1 MPGFWRFKAPQC
13 ATRIFENINMQKNFQ
28 RLPLALAV
36 AMAFPMLALAQET
49 TLGRV
54 VVTGSATAATPT
66 EVEPGTVQ
74 TRPATSDTASLLRD
88 VPGVSTYGAGGMSS
102 LPVIRGLADDRIRV
116 KVDGMDLIATCP
128 NHMNPALSY
137 LDPANVGLL
146 EVYPGVSP
154 VSVGGDSIAGT
165 IVAESKAP
173 VFAAP
178 GQGVLKSGE
187 VSAFYRSNGDAVGGS
202 LAATLA
208 TESFSV
214 SYTGSIAESDNYD
227 AAKSFKT
234 SAETGRIGH
243 ELPLDEVGSSA
254 YKSRNHDL
262 GFAFK
267 GGDHLVEAKV
277 GFQDLPYQ
285 LYPNQRMDMLDN
297 EQLRLNLRYT
307 GAFDWGALEMR
318 AYREKVDHFMDF
330 GADKRFIYTKI
341 GQPPL
346 AECTQAQQD
355 AGICAAGM
363 PMYSESTNTGFALKA
378 DVSLSETDL
387 LRLGTEVQ
395 RYTLDDWWPPSG
407 LGMSPE
413 TFWNVRDGER
423 NRAGIFA
430 EWEKQVSSQWTT
442 LAGIRYERVTTDAG
456 DAQGYDPTTDTKHM
470 NSMQKSE
477 AAAFNA
483 LDHKRTDDNV
493 DLSVLARYTH
503 DANLDIEFGLARK
516 VRSPNL
522 YERYTWSS
530 WSMAAL
536 MNNFVGDGNGYVGNV
551 GLKPEKAHTV
561 SATFDWHAADRVWE
575 FKATPYLS
583 YVSDYI
589 DAIAAP
595 SRVYTPGTFNV
606 LQFENQSARLYGIEL
621 SGRMPLASTA
631 FGEFGMRGQINYT
644 RGKNRDTGDDLYN
657 IMPLNV
663 KLALTQRLG
672 GWDNAV
678 EFEGVK
684 AKSKVSD
691 VRNEIQTP
699 GYALTHLR
707 TSYSWKSL
715 RIDFGVENLFDKFY
729 YLPLGGVYLGQGTTM
744 RLPASGG
751 APYGVAVPGAG
762 RSIYAGINYKF

>member
-1 MPGFWRFKAPQC
+1 MHNTFR
-13 ATRIFENINMQKNFQ
+13 
-28 RLPLALAV
+28 RLPLAVAISLALP
-36 AMAFPMLALAQET
+36 AFALAQET
-49 TLGRV
+49 TLGRI
-54 VVTGSATAATPT
+54 VVTGSATAANPT
-66 EVEPGTVQ
+66 EVAPGTVQ
-74 TRPATSDTASLLRD
+74 ALRPATSDTASLLRD

-173 VFAAP
+173 VFAEP
-178 GQGVLKSGE
+178 GQGIVKTGEISG
-187 VSAFYRSNGDAVGGS
+187 FYRSNGDAVGGS

-208 TESFSV
+208 NEAFSV
-214 SYTGSIAESDNYD
+214 SYVGSIAESDNYD
-227 AAKSFKT
+227 AAKDFK
-234 SAETGRIGH
+234 SSRETGRIGH

-267 GGDHLVEAKV
+267 GGNHLIEAKI
-277 GFQDLPYQ
+277 GLQDLPYQ

-330 GADKRFIYTKI
+330 GADKRYWYAPMTSTVPV
-341 GQPPL
+341 GTPCASPG
-346 AECTQAQQD
+346 ATT
-355 AGICAAGM
+355 CAAGM
-363 PMYSESTNTGFALKA
+363 PMYSESRNTGFALKA

-387 LRLGTEVQ
+387 LRLGAELQ
-395 RYTLDDWWPPSG
+395 RYTLDDWWPASG
-407 LGMSPE
+407 LAMWPG
-413 TFWNVRDGER
+413 TFWNVSDGER

-430 EWEKQVSSQWTT
+430 EWEKQVSPQWTT

-456 DAQGYDPTTDTKHM
+456 DVRGYDDSKVTEDKKAHM
-470 NSMQKSE
+470 DARQYSE
-477 AAAFNA
+477 ARAFNQ

-493 DLSVLARYTH
+493 DLSLLARYTH
-503 DANLDIEFGLARK
+503 DANLDVEFGLARK

-551 GLKPEKAHTV
+551 GLKPEKAHTI
-561 SATFDWHAADRVWE
+561 SATFDWHAADRNWE
-575 FKATPYLS
+575 FKATPYLT

-595 SRVYTPGTFNV
+595 SRTYTPGTFNV

-621 SGRMPLASTA
+621 SGRMPLASTE
-631 FGEFGMRGQINYT
+631 FGEFGLRGQINYT

-657 IMPLNV
+657 IMPLNA
-663 KLALTQRLG
+663 KLALTQQLG
-672 GWDNAV
+672 GWDNAI
-678 EFEGVK
+678 ELEGVK

-691 VRNEIQTP
+691 VRNEIETP

-707 TSYSWKSL
+707 TSYSWKSV
-715 RIDFGVENLFDKFY
+715 RVDFGVENLFDKFY

-744 RLPASGG
+744 RLPANGG

>member
-1 MPGFWRFKAPQC
+1 M
-13 ATRIFENINMQKNFQ
+13 KNTFR
-28 RLPLALAV
+28 RLPLAVAISLAL
-36 AMAFPMLALAQET
+36 PTLALAQET
-49 TLGRV
+49 TLGRI
-54 VVTGSATAATPT
+54 VVTDTATAANPT
-66 EVEPGTVQ
+66 GVAPGTVQ
-74 TRPATSDTASLLRD
+74 ALRPVTSDTASLLRD
-88 VPGVSTYGAGGMSS
+88 VPGVTTYGAGGMSS
-102 LPVIRGLADDRIRV
+102 LPVIRGLADDRIRI

-173 VFAAP
+173 VFAEP
-178 GQGVLKSGE
+178 GQGVVKSGE

-208 TESFSV
+208 NESFSV
-214 SYTGSIAESDNYD
+214 SYVGSIAESDNYD
-227 AAKSFKT
+227 AAKNFKT
-234 SAETGRIGH
+234 SRETGRIGH

-262 GFAFK
+262 GLAFK
-267 GGDHLVEAKV
+267 GGDHLVEAKI

-330 GADKRFIYTKI
+330 GADKRYWYAPMTSTD
-341 GQPPL
+341 P
-346 AECTQAQQD
+346 
-355 AGICAAGM
+355 AGTPCGPNGATCAAGM
-363 PMYSESTNTGFALKA
+363 PMYSESRNTGFALKA
-378 DVSLSETDL
+378 DVDLSETDL
-387 LRLGTEVQ
+387 LRLGADVQ
-395 RYTLDDWWPPSG
+395 HYTLDDWWPPTG
-407 LGMSPE
+407 LGMWTPLPE
-413 TFWNVRDGER
+413 NQGPFWNVKDGER

-430 EWEKQVSSQWTT
+430 EWEKEVSTQWTT

-456 DAQGYDPTTDTKHM
+456 DVRGYDPTTDTKHM

-483 LDHKRTDDNV
+483 LNRKRTDDNV
-493 DLSVLARYTH
+493 DLSLLARYTH
-503 DANLDIEFGLARK
+503 DTNLDVEFGLARK

-551 GLKPEKAHTV
+551 GLKPEKAHTM
-561 SATFDWHAADRVWE
+561 SATFDWHAADRNWE
-575 FKATPYLS
+575 FKATPYLT

-589 DAIAAP
+589 DAIP
-595 SRVYTPGTFNV
+595 SPLSYRTYVPGTFNV

-621 SGRMPLASTA
+621 SGRMPLGRTELGQFA
-631 FGEFGMRGQINYT
+631 MRGQINYT

-657 IMPLNV
+657 IMPLNL
-663 KLALTQRLG
+663 KLALTHAQG
-672 GWDNAV
+672 GWDNAI
-678 EFEGVK
+678 EFEAAK
-684 AKSKVSD
+684 AKSRVSD
-691 VRNEIQTP
+691 VRNEIRTP

-707 TSYSWKSL
+707 TSYTWKSL
-715 RIDFGVENLFDKFY
+715 RVDFGVENLFDKFY

-751 APYGVAVPGAG
+751 APYGIAVPGAG
-762 RSIYAGINYKF
+762 RSVYAGINYKF

>member
-1 MPGFWRFKAPQC
+1 MH
-13 ATRIFENINMQKNFQ
+13 KNFR
-28 RLPLALAV
+28 RLPLAVAISLALP
-36 AMAFPMLALAQET
+36 ALALAQET
-49 TLGRV
+49 TLGRI
-54 VVTGSATAATPT
+54 VVTGSATAASPT
-66 EVEPGTVQ
+66 EVAPGTVQ
-74 TRPATSDTASLLRD
+74 VLRPATSDTASLLRD

-102 LPVIRGLADDRIRV
+102 LPVIRGLADDRIRI

-173 VFAAP
+173 VFAKA
-178 GQGVLKSGE
+178 GQGVVKTGE
-187 VSAFYRSNGDAVGGS
+187 LGAFYRSNGDAVGGS
-202 LAATLA
+202 FAATLA
-208 TESFSV
+208 NEAFSV
-214 SYTGSIAESDNYD
+214 SYVGSIAESDNYE
-227 AAKSFKT
+227 AARNFKT
-234 SAETGRIGH
+234 SRETGRIGH
-243 ELPLDEVGSSA
+243 ALPLDEVGSSA

-267 GGDHLVEAKV
+267 GGDHLLEAKI
-277 GFQDLPYQ
+277 GLQDLPYQ
-285 LYPNQRMDMLDN
+285 LYPNQRMDMLEN

-341 GQPPL
+341 GEPPRS
-346 AECTQAQQD
+346 ECTEAQQA
-355 AGICAAGM
+355 AGICASGM
-363 PMYSESTNTGFALKA
+363 PMYSESRNTGLVLKA
-378 DVSLSETDL
+378 DLGLSETEL
-387 LRLGTEVQ
+387 LRLGAELQ

-413 TFWNVRDGER
+413 TFWNVMDGER

-430 EWEKQVSSQWTT
+430 EWEKQVSAQWTT
-442 LAGIRYERVTTDAG
+442 LAGIRYERVKTNAG
-456 DAQGYDPTTDTKHM
+456 EVQGYDPTTDAKHM

-483 LDHKRTDDNV
+483 LDRKRTDDNV
-493 DLSVLARYTH
+493 DLSLLARYTH
-503 DANLDIEFGLARK
+503 DENLDVEFGLARK
-516 VRSPNL
+516 LRSPDL

-536 MNNFVGDGNGYVGNV
+536 MNNFVGDGNGYVGKV

-561 SATFDWHAADRVWE
+561 SATFDWHAADRNWE
-575 FKATPYLS
+575 FKATPYLT

-589 DAIAAP
+589 DAIP
-595 SRVYTPGTFNV
+595 SPLSYRSYTPGSFNV

-621 SGRMPLASTA
+621 SGRMPLASTE
-631 FGEFGMRGQINYT
+631 FGELGLRGQINYT
-644 RGKNRDTGDDLYN
+644 RGKNRDSGDDLYN

-663 KLALTQRLG
+663 KLALTHKQG
-672 GWDNAV
+672 GWDNGV

-691 VRNEIQTP
+691 VRSELQTP
-699 GYALTHLR
+699 GFALTHLR

-715 RIDFGVENLFDKFY
+715 RVDFGIENLFDKFY
-729 YLPLGGVYLGQGTTM
+729 YLPLGGAYLGQGTTM
-744 RLPASGG
+744 RLPANGG
-751 APYGVAVPGAG
+751 APYGIAVPGAG
-762 RSIYAGINYKF
+762 RSVYAGINYKF

>member
-1 MPGFWRFKAPQC
+1 
-13 ATRIFENINMQKNFQ
+13 MQKTFQ

-36 AMAFPMLALAQET
+36 AMAVPALALAQET

-54 VVTGSATAATPT
+54 VVTGSATAATPA
-66 EVEPGTVQ
+66 EVAPGTVQ
-74 TRPATSDTASLLRD
+74 TLRPATSDTASLLRD

-102 LPVIRGLADDRIRV
+102 LPAIRGLADDRIRI

-137 LDPANVGLL
+137 LDPANIGLL

-165 IVAESKAP
+165 IVADSKAP
-173 VFAAP
+173 VFAEP
-178 GQGVLKSGE
+178 GQGVVKSGE
-187 VSAFYRSNGDAVGGS
+187 ISAFYRSNGDAVGGS

-208 TESFSV
+208 NESFSV
-214 SYTGSIAESDNYD
+214 SYVGSLAESDNYD
-227 AAKSFKT
+227 AAKDFKT
-234 SAETGRIGH
+234 SSETGRIGH

-341 GQPPL
+341 GQPPS
-346 AECTQAQQD
+346 AVCTEAQQT

-363 PMYSESTNTGFALKA
+363 PMYSESKNTGLVLKA

-387 LRLGTEVQ
+387 LRLGAEYQ
-395 RYTLDDWWPPSG
+395 HYTLDDWWPPSG

-442 LAGIRYERVTTDAG
+442 LAGVRYERVKTDAG
-456 DAQGYDPTTDTKHM
+456 DVQGYDPTTDTKHM

-493 DLSVLARYTH
+493 DLSLLARYTH
-503 DANLDIEFGLARK
+503 DANLDVEFGLARK

-551 GLKPEKAHTV
+551 GLKPEKAHTI
-561 SATFDWHAADRVWE
+561 SATFDWHAADRNWE
-575 FKATPYLS
+575 FKATPYLT

-621 SGRMPLASTA
+621 SGRAPLASTEL
-631 FGEFGMRGQINYT
+631 GDFGMRGQINYT

-663 KLALTQRLG
+663 KLALTHRQG
-672 GWDNAV
+672 GWDNAL

-691 VRNEIQTP
+691 VRSEIQTP

-715 RIDFGVENLFDKFY
+715 RVDVGVENLFDKFY
-729 YLPLGGVYLGQGTTM
+729 YLPLGGAYLGQGTTM

-751 APYGVAVPGAG
+751 TPYGVAVPGAG